1 MKKLL
6 VLLAAFVLTFALT
19 ACGGEELPEIP
30 AEVSMDEIDD
40 YLNRE
45 DAQYIDL
52 RNWDDKMKSGYISG
66 FEFIPFFDYLEYENI
81 LVRTDGNWDFASEDI
96 VSQAGLQGLFDSDK
110 TIFLMCGSGTR
121 AGYVKA
127 ALEDL
132 GYENVINVGGISDY
146 DGANMVVGDGSYVI
160 NPDVK
165 GDYTPGTYYGF
176 DPVGDYMAIVVVN
189 EKGGIANVIFDA
201 IDRGTTKQNLG
212 YDYGMGNTDEGGD
225 TMEWF
230 EHANMLADYVMA
242 NQGWEGID
250 LTETAFDSSWTALT
264 VPHHVI
270 EFDADNN
277 PDSVAGVTVG
287 AEGFVFAW
295 NDAIAQASDSDLGV
309 VETTITAEEWA
320 AAHAAPYEYE
330 DGVYYGHEEGYTAW
344 ITIENSMIVDLFL
357 DAAHF
362 THGTDTFI
370 SMKRDYEGPSD
381 YPMNYVMIDGDWV
394 LGYTDD
400 NDTPD
405 DDTDDF
411 PVADDTLLD
420 WWAQADALEAAIV
433 DTQTWD
439 WTVDATEGTID
450 GVAGV
455 TIGVDN
461 WEAAVNEALTE
472 ATPTE

>member
-1 MKKLL
+1 MKKLFA
-6 VLLAAFVLTFALT
+6 LLAALVLTFALT
-19 ACGGEELPEIP
+19 ACGGEEELPEIP
-30 AEVSMDEIDD
+30 DTVTMAEIDD

-81 LVRTDGNWDFASEDI
+81 LVRTDGNWDFAAEDI
-96 VSQAGLQGLFDSDK
+96 VSQAGLQGLFDSEK

-127 ALEDL
+127 ALDSL

-146 DGANMVVGDGSYVI
+146 DGANMVVGDGSYVL

-165 GDYTPGTYYGF
+165 GDYEPGTYYGF
-176 DPVGDYMAIVVVN
+176 DPVGDYMAIVVIN
-189 EKGGIANVIFDA
+189 DKGGIANVIFDA
-201 IDRGTTKQNLG
+201 LSHGTTKQNLG
-212 YDYGMGNTDEGGD
+212 YGYGMGDTDEGGD

-230 EHANMLADYVMA
+230 EHANMLASYVME

-250 LTETAFDSSWTALT
+250 LTETPFDASWTALT

-320 AAHAAPYEYE
+320 AAHEAPYDYE
-330 DGVYYGHEEGYTAW
+330 DGVYYGHEAGYTAL
-344 ITIENSMIVDLFL
+344 ITIEDGMIVDVFL

-362 THGTDTFI
+362 EYGTTDFI
-370 SMKRDYEGPSD
+370 SMKRDYDVPAD
-381 YPMNYVMIDGDWV
+381 YPMNYT
-394 LGYTDD
+394 LND
-400 NDTPD
+400 NGTPND
-405 DDTDDF
+405 ASDDF
-411 PVADDTLLD
+411 YELDAGKLD
-420 WWAQADALEAAIV
+420 WWGQADALEAAIL
-433 DTQTWD
+433 DAQTWE

-450 GVAGV
+450 AVAGV
-455 TIGVDN
+455 TIGVDG
-461 WEAAVNEALTE
+461 WKVAVEEALTE